1 MKKVVAEKSFL
12 DKLLDLPGVIIKG
25 YEKIETVGC
34 VFKIESAAKEAVC
47 PRCGKRSQIVHQ
59 NHWHLVRD
67 LPICGIETY
76 LKSNRRQWKC
86 QQCQRPFSEELEWV
100 KSRRSYT
107 KRLAN
112 NILKQ
117 LQKNSIKNVSEV
129 NNISEEEIERMLDDV
144 QKDLKNREIKNVEKL
159 GIDEI
164 SFAKGK
170 HNYCGVLVD
179 LETREPLRILK
190 KRTQETLR
198 EELITWDEEV
208 LKNIKEVSIDLWRP
222 YQTVVNELMPNA
234 EVVADRFHVM
244 TQVND
249 ELDQE
254 RKKQRREVNKI
265 TNDTEKEVKLK
276 AITNSKYVLLKNEMD
291 LTPDEQEKLQEV
303 YQNFPL
309 LKQMHS
315 QKENLRKIYETA
327 KNWQKGLF
335 KISDWLKRASRIF
348 PESSKTIR
356 NWIGEIISYFDN
368 HTTNGVVE
376 GINNKLKLIKRIG
389 YGFRNFDNFCTR
401 VFLDWHFQC

>member
-1 MKKVVAEKSFL
+1 M
-12 DKLLDLPGVIIKG
+12 
-25 YEKIETVGC
+25 
-34 VFKIESAAKEAVC
+34 
-47 PRCGKRSQIVHQ
+47 
-59 NHWHLVRD
+59 
-67 LPICGIETY
+67 
-76 LKSNRRQWKC
+76 
-86 QQCQRPFSEELEWV
+86 
-100 KSRRSYT
+100 
-107 KRLAN
+107 
-112 NILKQ
+112 
-117 LQKNSIKNVSEV
+117 
-129 NNISEEEIERMLDDV
+129 
-144 QKDLKNREIKNVEKL
+144 
-159 GIDEI
+159 
-164 SFAKGK
+164 
-170 HNYCGVLVD
+170 
-179 LETREPLRILK
+179 
-190 KRTQETLR
+190 
-198 EELITWDEEV
+198 ITWDEEV